1 MYRKITDDIVVIA
14 DISSNIEK
22 LGGTVWMV
30 DYNPEIGYH
39 LVRQPE
45 MSLPS
50 KVYGQ
55 NTSISEKIFDTF
67 KLDGGKTT
75 GVMLQGEKGTGK
87 TLTAIEVC
95 LKALSENYPVILIQ
109 SEFYGSSFNDFMA
122 SIGESCVVFIDEFEK
137 VFKKQDAID
146 STLMLLDGAIKTHKL
161 FLLTSNIPLKDSE
174 RMEFLTNRPSRIKY
188 IFEYG
193 SMAKE
198 VIEEYLQDN
207 LNYPVYTDDII
218 SLQRS
223 FNLFTIDMLK
233 AIVGEINRFGN
244 ESGSPKV
251 ANIINDLNV
260 RTDRGLNSYTY
271 DRTISFGD
279 LHLPLVPNVHPD
291 MMYFWGS
298 YHLNDMVEND
308 EDCTLLLYL
317 PQSAIPKEK
326 LDIYLKKDKSTAV
339 KFKLLDLA
347 RCSMTHA
354 ISEDVAELIPKFLS
368 GQIQL
373 AEELDRQ
380 ILMKLETEEEKVTF
394 IQKKMLTQLKVIRV
408 EMVIDHDNRES
419 ELFYFTQD
427 NKTRAIILNFKD
439 SDVKVTFKPNI
450 GSPRK
455 NPTFII

>member
-14 DISSNIEK
+14 DISSNIDK

-30 DYNPEIGYH
+30 DFNPEIGYH

-45 MSLPS
+45 MSLPI
-50 KVYGQ
+50 KVYGH
-55 NTSISEKIFDTF
+55 NSSISDKILDTF
-67 KLDGGKTT
+67 KLDVGKTT

-122 SIGESCVVFIDEFEK
+122 SIDEPCVVFIDEFEK

-161 FLLTSNIPLKDSE
+161 FVLTSNTSLKDSE

-193 SMAKE
+193 SVSKE
-198 VIEEYLQDN
+198 VIREYLQDN
-207 LNYPVYTDDII
+207 LNYPIYTDDVI

-244 ESGSPKV
+244 EGGSPNV
-251 ANIINDLNV
+251 ASIIQDLNV

-271 DRTISFGD
+271 DRTISFGK
-279 LHLPLVPNVHPD
+279 LTLPIVPNVHPD
-291 MMYFWGS
+291 HMYLWGS
-298 YHLNDMVEND
+298 YNLNDMVEN
-308 EDCTLLLYL
+308 EECCTLMLYL
-317 PQSAIPKEK
+317 PQSAIPKEQ
-326 LDIYLKKDKSTAV
+326 LDIYLQKNAESALE
-339 KFKLLDLA
+339 FKMVEVG
-347 RCSMTHA
+347 RCPMTQA
-354 ISEDVAELIPKFLS
+354 ISEDVAELVPKFLS
-368 GQIQL
+368 GKLQL
-373 AEELDRQ
+373 ENDSDRQ
-380 ILMKLETEEEKVTF
+380 ILSAIEGEENKIIF
-394 IQKKMLTQLKVIRV
+394 IQKKLLSQLKVIRV
-408 EMVIDHDNRES
+408 TINISYDNRDS
-419 ELFYFTQD
+419 GLFYFTQD
-427 NKTRAIILNFKD
+427 TKTRSIILNFKD

-450 GSPRK
+450 GLPRNK
-455 NPTFII
+455 PSFII